1 MRNLEK
7 MKKLILALA
16 VILLLTSCNSNNEYL
31 NDDDIVKIGFIPE
44 TMTVERWQR
53 DRDIFV
59 AKVKELGAEVIVKNA
74 YEDSEIQKQIGIEMI
89 DQGVDVLVIV
99 VYDKNSL
106 SDLVSYA
113 HSKNVKVI
121 AYDRLIKNANVD
133 LYITF
138 DNFRVGELIGESIIE
153 QVPNGNYL
161 ILNGSETD
169 NNAFMFRDGYMSMV
183 QPKIDNG
190 DIKVVGETWV
200 TAWRDEISYVF
211 VSGILAQEI
220 HIDGIVASNDR
231 VAEGAI
237 NALSE
242 NRIAGDIIV
251 TGQDA
256 ELAACQRIVEGMQ
269 YMTVYKPIQTLAEGA
284 AEIAVKMALGE
295 EIPVEQTIFDGTY
308 NVNYIKYEPI
318 GVTKENINETVIED
332 GFYTYEQVYLNL
344 PKEEW
349 HKND

>member
-1 MRNLEK
+1 
-7 MKKLILALA
+7 MKKLLIT
-16 VILLLTSCNSNNEYL
+16 LLLLFLLVALLISCNSNDAYI
-31 NDDDIVKIGFIPE
+31 NDDDVIKIGFIPE

-74 YEDSEIQKQIGIEMI
+74 YEDSEIQKQIGIDMI

-106 SDLVSYA
+106 SDLVAYA

-138 DNFRVGELIGESIIE
+138 DNFRVGELIGEAIVE
-153 QVPNGNYL
+153 QVPYGNYL
-161 ILNGSETD
+161 ILNGSQTD
-169 NNAFMFRDGYMSMV
+169 NNAFMFRDGYMSVV

-190 DIKVVGETWV
+190 DIKVVGETWIS
-200 TAWRDEISYVF
+200 AWRDEISYAF
-211 VSGILAQEI
+211 VSGMLSEGLEF
-220 HIDGIVASNDR
+220 DGIIAANDR
-231 VAEGAI
+231 VAEGAV

-242 NRIAGDIIV
+242 NRLAGDIVV

-256 ELAACQRIVEGMQ
+256 ELAGCQRIVEGTQ
-269 YMTVYKPIQTLAEGA
+269 YMTVYKSIQTLAEGA
-284 AEIAVKMALGE
+284 AEMAVKMAMGE
-295 EIPVEQTIFDGTY
+295 DIPVEETIFDGTY

-318 GVTKENINETVIED
+318 SVTKENINQVVIEA
-332 GFYTYEQVYLNL
+332 GFYTYEQVYINI

-349 HKND
+349 HKYD